1 LANSG
6 VLSELG
12 LHSSY
17 GLLAISRDL
26 VPWFITLIGV
36 KPAGKLTDLQCS
48 LACIFMDNRQ
58 TVHAA
63 IMDFINKSIIFS
75 LVEVEY

>member
-1 LANSG
+1 MWLILCPARRQSLTAQLANSG

-12 LHSSY
+12 LQSSY
-17 GLLAISRDL
+17 ALLAISRDL

-48 LACIFMDNRQ
+48 SSCIFMDNG
-58 TVHAA
+58 
-63 IMDFINKSIIFS
+63 
-75 LVEVEY
+75 